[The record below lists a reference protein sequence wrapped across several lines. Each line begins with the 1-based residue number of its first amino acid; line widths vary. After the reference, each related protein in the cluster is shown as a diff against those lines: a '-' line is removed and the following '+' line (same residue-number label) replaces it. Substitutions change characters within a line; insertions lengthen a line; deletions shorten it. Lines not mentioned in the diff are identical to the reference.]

1 MCSYGTLKKK
11 FGSIY
16 YVNEKVTSLQCIYL
30 CISMYI
36 FFGGG
41 TWKCGSSH
49 VHLYREIYE
58 TPVIKNLP
66 VHTQEQYIGK
76 VYHHSY

>member
-1 MCSYGTLKKK
+1 M
-11 FGSIY
+11 
-16 YVNEKVTSLQCIYL
+16 
-30 CISMYI
+30 
-36 FFGGG
+36 
-41 TWKCGSSH
+41 WKCGSSH

-58 TPVIKNLP
+58 TPVIKHLP